1 MQVMEVLPQAGS
13 CQYVEAGMSVRLVK
27 KPPKF
32 EVRAKKDGIALVK
45 RTKSK
50 TIQMVLTPKEMEQ
63 LRRELT

>member
-1 MQVMEVLPQAGS
+1 MK
-13 CQYVEAGMSVRLVK
+13 LVTK

-32 EVRAKKDGIALVK
+32 EVRARKDGIALVK

-63 LRRELT
+63 LRRELS